1 MLTSAGV
8 ECTEN
13 KKIIVS
19 IHMKTYC
26 PLIKINYCKYFILV
40 YHFRNQTL
48 EQEPCHFLS
57 LILFQNIYSK
67 Q

>member
-1 MLTSAGV
+1 MLTSAEV

-26 PLIKINYCKYFILV
+26 PLIKINDCKYFILV

-48 EQEPCHFLS
+48 KQERAKPFFKLN
-57 LILFQNIYSK
+57 FTSK
-67 Q
+67 HIF